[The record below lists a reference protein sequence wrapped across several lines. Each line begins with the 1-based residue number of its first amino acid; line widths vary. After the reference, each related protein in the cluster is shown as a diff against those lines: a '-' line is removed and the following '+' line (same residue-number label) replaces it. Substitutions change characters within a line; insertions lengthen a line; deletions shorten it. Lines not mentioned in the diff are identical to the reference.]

1 MLSLRNIAIER
12 RLWLILAIAMLT
24 IAVLMA
30 LVLVQ
35 IRAGLYGA
43 KIYQIQTAVENT
55 AGILQRFHHLQ
66 QQGLLSE
73 EEAQQQAREMIRGL
87 RYDRTEYF
95 FIQSLGQRMLL
106 HPMSP
111 ALEGQD
117 VSGLKDANGLAING
131 EMLKIA
137 QGAGKGIV
145 EYSWTKPGGAGAADK
160 ISYVELFKPWG
171 WILGSGVYIDDI
183 QARFHYEVLRI
194 GAIGLALSALL
205 VLVTALISR
214 GIARPLKNTVQAMA
228 EIARGNGDLTRQLA
242 TDGRDELSGLARDF
256 NSFTATLRGIIGD
269 MRIAA
274 TATDEAAQ
282 TIHDNA
288 TSARQQSALQAQQVT
303 LVATALNEVTYSIQD
318 VASHAQAS
326 AKEASDAESQALDGL
341 KNVEL
346 TLREIDGLST
356 LINSGVET
364 INSVAQQSER
374 ISSVLAIVRAIAE
387 QTNLLALN
395 AAIEAARAGEQGRG
409 FAVVADEVRLL
420 AQRTQDAT
428 TEIQGMIGEL
438 SVSSG
443 NAVAM
448 ISQTRTL
455 SGHTVTQASL
465 AGERLRA
472 IVESLRAIALQGS
485 SVAEAT
491 LQQSLAV
498 EDINR
503 NLSSAAEQAK
513 QAAEFA
519 QRTRDL
525 SDRLHAGSSDLKLTL
540 NRFRIEH

>member
-1 MLSLRNIAIER
+1 
-12 RLWLILAIAMLT
+12 
-24 IAVLMA
+24 
-30 LVLVQ
+30 
-35 IRAGLYGA
+35 
-43 KIYQIQTAVENT
+43 
-55 AGILQRFHHLQ
+55 
-66 QQGLLSE
+66 
-73 EEAQQQAREMIRGL
+73 
-87 RYDRTEYF
+87 
-95 FIQSLGQRMLL
+95 
-106 HPMSP
+106 
-111 ALEGQD
+111 
-117 VSGLKDANGLAING
+117 
-131 EMLKIA
+131 
-137 QGAGKGIV
+137 
-145 EYSWTKPGGAGAADK
+145 
-160 ISYVELFKPWG
+160 
-171 WILGSGVYIDDI
+171 
-183 QARFHYEVLRI
+183 
-194 GAIGLALSALL
+194 
-205 VLVTALISR
+205 
-214 GIARPLKNTVQAMA
+214 
-228 EIARGNGDLTRQLA
+228 
-242 TDGRDELSGLARDF
+242 
-256 NSFTATLRGIIGD
+256 

-448 ISQTRTL
+448 ISQTRAL

-472 IVESLRAIALQGS
+472 IVESLRAIVLQGS

-519 QRTRDL
+519 QRTREL